1 MRVFVIDSGV
11 NPAHSHV
18 ERVAGGARIYRGEDG
33 AIRRDDRYEDEV
45 GHGTAITAVV
55 RHVAPGAE
63 VFAVKIFGRA
73 LVATV
78 DVLERALE
86 FALRSRA
93 RVVNLS
99 LAVSQ
104 TSDAARVAAIC
115 REAVAS
121 GVVLVAAA
129 ARGRRA
135 GGFPAILPEVI
146 GAAADRRLGERALR
160 YVAGAPLECRAAGW
174 PRPLPGL
181 PRERNFSGHSFAAAR
196 VSGAV
201 ACILEARPDADLDA
215 VRAELAAHFG

>member
-1 MRVFVIDSGV
+1 MFVIDSGV

-33 AIRRDDRYEDEV
+33 ELRRDARFEDEV

-55 RHVAPGAE
+55 RHVAPAAE

-73 LVATV
+73 LTATV
-78 DVLERALE
+78 DVLERAIE
-86 FALRSRA
+86 FAVRSKA

-99 LAVSQ
+99 LAVAQ
-104 TSDAARVAAIC
+104 TSEAGRVGALC

-129 ARGRRA
+129 AAGHGR
-135 GGFPAILPEVI
+135 GGFPAILPDVI
-146 GAAADRRLGERALR
+146 GVVADGRLGERGMR
-160 YVAGAPLECRAAGW
+160 HVAGATLECRAAGW

-181 PRERNFSGHSFAAAR
+181 PRERNFKGHSFAAAR

-215 VRAELAAHFG
+215 VREELARHFG